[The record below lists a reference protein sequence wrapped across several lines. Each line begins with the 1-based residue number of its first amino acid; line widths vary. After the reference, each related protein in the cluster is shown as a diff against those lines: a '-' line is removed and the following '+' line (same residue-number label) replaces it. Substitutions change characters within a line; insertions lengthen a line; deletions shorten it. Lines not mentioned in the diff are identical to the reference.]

1 MGAVQVGTAGEG
13 DRRDPRRLGGG
24 AEVLP
29 GMAAARDHLFGTE
42 QAGRRKQGVRALRR
56 GMSGRRGRAPALRQ
70 GAGAAA
76 AGERSARRI
85 RALRDPQARA
95 GQAGRLRV
103 CALPQGARDALRP
116 AMVDSRCMEILEM
129 LERTPAI
136 VAGIAAQ
143 VPESL
148 VTLRLLRGIAG
159 DQWAR
164 SGRQEGV
171 GPVAIAELP
180 RRILDHDLAHL
191 NEIADLLADLMPAH
205 PMIAGLRALAAGGA
219 RSSRAA

>member
-1 MGAVQVGTAGEG
+1 
-13 DRRDPRRLGGG
+13 
-24 AEVLP
+24 
-29 GMAAARDHLFGTE
+29 
-42 QAGRRKQGVRALRR
+42 
-56 GMSGRRGRAPALRQ
+56 
-70 GAGAAA
+70 
-76 AGERSARRI
+76 
-85 RALRDPQARA
+85 
-95 GQAGRLRV
+95 
-103 CALPQGARDALRP
+103 
-116 AMVDSRCMEILEM
+116 MVDSRCMEILEM

-164 SGRQEGV
+164 RGRQEGV
-171 GPVAIAELP
+171 GPVALAELP

-205 PMIAGLRALAAGGA
+205 PMIAGLRALAAGGS